1 MAEPVL
7 TDVFVGAAQDASSL
21 TIPKAAMPTLTA
33 AATNSPD
40 AMLGALLFRCTEYY
54 TAERR
59 TVDKDVS
66 IVATMDL
73 PQTETEYD
81 ATGNANTYLVRSFT
95 VKFYQESNFGDFD
108 ADTYQ

>member
-7 TDVFVGAAQDASSL
+7 SEVFVGATQDAATL
-21 TIPKAAMPTLTA
+21 TIPKTAMPTLTA
-33 AATNSPD
+33 DPANSPD
-40 AMLGALLFRCTEYY
+40 AMLGALLFRCTEFY
-54 TAERR
+54 TANRR

-81 ATGNANTYLVRSFT
+81 ATGTASTYLVRSFT